1 VRELR
6 PANLPAGVAIFGQMP
21 TKGVDFGTWNDYL
34 ATSPESKARL
44 ESSIRVTDRMP
55 QGGVVMMAGL
65 AVGTSTSTAAR
76 YEALIRISNSIRALQ
91 KPQEVF
97 EVLVDELR
105 KVVPFDAIA
114 QFDEAANKI
123 HLHLGPACQKCENS
137 SSEVESGETLPRY
150 VYRTQEVVVLDAL
163 EGETRYPAFTRKMRE
178 NGLQS
183 LCAFPLTTAHRRL
196 GSLFVGSTQRNSY
209 SPEEVRFCTLV
220 ADQIALATDDA
231 INFQASQKAQERLEL
246 LLDLTNRVVS
256 NLNLRDVLRE
266 ISAQIRRVM
275 QCEGAGVSL
284 PGREDGM
291 LRLYALD
298 YPGAPPQLE
307 EGFEPPATK
316 DDAPVR
322 AFQTGEPVIV
332 SKDEIPDEKIRANIH
347 SVVHLPMKGRDGIA
361 GVLSLGTHREGAFT
375 PDDVAFL
382 TQIARQVAIAIENA
396 RTFDKVSDEKKKLV
410 LEKLYLEDELRSEL
424 KFEEIV
430 GRSDALRKVLE
441 QIETVAPTD
450 STVLIY
456 GDTGTG
462 KELIARAVHNLS
474 TRKSGAFVKLNCAA
488 IPTGLLESE
497 MFGHEKGAFTG
508 AISQRIG
515 RFELAHRGTMF
526 LDEVGEISLELQPK
540 LLRVL
545 QEREFERL
553 GATRTLRTDARLI
566 AATNRDLEALVRD
579 QKFRSDLY
587 YRLNVFPVRVPSL
600 RERPEDIPLL
610 VRHFVQQFSRRIGK
624 TIDAIPAETMSAL
637 TRYPWPGNIRELQN
651 VIERAVILTTGPV
664 LNVRSDDLRSP
675 NPAVS
680 AAPAPSH
687 TRDGAPAAANGN
699 IREALDEAERQQIV
713 AALEKTRW
721 IVAGPE
727 GAAARLGLKRSTLQ
741 SRMQKLGIQISRTG
755 ARSFS

>member
-1 VRELR
+1 MGRDWLYK
-6 PANLPAGVAIFGQMP
+6 ANKLHWHL
-21 TKGVDFGTWNDYL
+21 DL
-34 ATSPESKARL
+34 ACQRHQDCP
-44 ESSIRVTDRMP
+44 
-55 QGGVVMMAGL
+55 
-65 AVGTSTSTAAR
+65 
-76 YEALIRISNSIRALQ
+76 
-91 KPQEVF
+91 F
-97 EVLVDELR
+97 EVE
-105 KVVPFDAIA
+105 
-114 QFDEAANKI
+114 
-123 HLHLGPACQKCENS
+123 PA
-137 SSEVESGETLPRY
+137 ESLPRL
-150 VYRTQEVVVLDAL
+150 VYRTQEIVLLGTRD
-163 EGETRYPAFTRKMRE
+163 GEARFPAFSRKMRE
-178 NGLQS
+178 CGLES

-196 GSLFVGSTQRNSY
+196 GSLVIGSTRPNAY

-231 INFQASQKAQERLEL
+231 FNFQASQKAQERLEL

-275 QCEGAGVSL
+275 QCEGVGVAL
-284 PGREDGM
+284 PSREDGV

-298 YPGAPPQLE
+298 YPGAPPHLE
-307 EGFEPPATK
+307 EGLEPPPMK
-316 DDAPVR
+316 DDPPLR
-322 AFQTGEPVIV
+322 AFRTGEPVIV
-332 SKDEIPDEKIRANIH
+332 SGKEIPDEKARANIH
-347 SVVHLPMKGRDGIA
+347 SLVHLAMKGRNGIS
-361 GVLSLGTHREGAFT
+361 GVLSLGTRREGAFA

-382 TQIARQVAIAIENA
+382 TQVARQVAIAIENA
-396 RTFDKVSDEKKKLV
+396 RTFDEVSGEKEKLT

-430 GRSDALRKVLE
+430 GRSEALRRVLD

-456 GDTGTG
+456 GETGSG

-474 TRKSGAFVKLNCAA
+474 ARKSSAFVKLNCAA

-497 MFGHEKGAFTG
+497 MFGHERGAFTG
-508 AISQRIG
+508 AIAQRIG
-515 RFELAHRGTMF
+515 RFELANRGTMF

-553 GATRTLRTDARLI
+553 GSARTLRTDARLI
-566 AATNRDLEALVRD
+566 AATNRDLEALVRE

-587 YRLNVFPVRVPSL
+587 YRLNVFPVRVPAL

-610 VRHFVQQFSRRIGK
+610 VRHFVQQYSRQIGK

-651 VIERAVILTTGPV
+651 VIERAVILTAGPV
-664 LNVRSDDLRSP
+664 LNVRSDDLRP
-675 NPAVS
+675 PTH
-680 AAPAPSH
+680 APASP
-687 TRDGAPAAANGN
+687 PAAAKNGTRAVPAGN
-699 IREALDEAERQQIV
+699 IRGALEDAERQQIL
-713 AALEKTRW
+713 AALEKSNW

-741 SRMQKLGIQISRTG
+741 SRMQKLGIRISRTG
-755 ARSFS
+755 A